1 MRLSAKERHCFD
13 QLIHRLLT
21 MPEFAQ
27 MARYPQH
34 GSTSCLAHSIAVAY
48 LSYWLCRRLHL
59 NIRYK
64 SLIRG
69 ALLHDFFL
77 YDWHEKDRGHRWHG
91 FFHPQRALANADAL
105 FELSR
110 MERQIIISHMWP
122 LTLRSVPTCRAAVI
136 VCLVDK
142 FCSLA
147 ETLKL
152 QNHLSVYRHY
162 EHLYQSQQ
170 KESVLCQA

>member
-1 MRLSAKERHCFD
+1 MRLSVKERRCFD
-13 QLIHRLLT
+13 QLIKRLLSI
-21 MPEFAQ
+21 PEFAQ

-77 YDWHEKDRGHRWHG
+77 YDWHDKEDGHKRPHG
-91 FFHPQRALANADAL
+91 FYHPSAALANAERD
-105 FELSR
+105 FEINSR
-110 MERQIIISHMWP
+110 TKNIIKRHMFP
-122 LTLRSVPTCRAAVI
+122 LTPI
-136 VCLVDK
+136 PPVCLEGWVVCIADK
-142 FCSLA
+142 ICSTK
-147 ETLKL
+147 ETIK
-152 QNHLSVYRHY
+152 RH
-162 EHLYQSQQ
+162 
-170 KESVLCQA
+170 

>member
-1 MRLSAKERHCFD
+1 MRLSVKERRCFD
-13 QLIHRLLT
+13 QLIKRLLSI
-21 MPEFAQ
+21 PEFAQ

-77 YDWHEKDRGHRWHG
+77 YDWHEKSKDHRLHG
-91 FFHPQRALANADAL
+91 FTHPARALKNAEQIFDLTPVEKDIIKRHMFPLTPVPPASRESYLVCLADKICSSYETFHRDRVDWLLYHLQTRAANA
-105 FELSR
+105 
-110 MERQIIISHMWP
+110 
-122 LTLRSVPTCRAAVI
+122 
-136 VCLVDK
+136 K
-142 FCSLA
+142 
-147 ETLKL
+147 
-152 QNHLSVYRHY
+152 
-162 EHLYQSQQ
+162 
-170 KESVLCQA
+170 